1 MNKSMIQSGGY
12 VLLAGLILAMSSTL
26 FAADNNLHFSGNL
39 LSKSCALVVDG
50 QYLAEVRFPTVS
62 RQDLNVAG
70 QSARVPVVFK
80 LKDCKG
86 PAGYNVKVTLT
97 GVEDSEQ
104 PGFLALGYVINRS
117 GSGNWHGKNRRN
129 AGCHQQ
135 YKWGDLCANQW
146 Q

>member
-97 GVEDSEQ
+97 GVDDAPRDKCTNFREINYIAAAFQ
-104 PGFLALGYVINRS
+104 YLKKNYNLA
-117 GSGNWHGKNRRN
+117 
-129 AGCHQQ
+129 
-135 YKWGDLCANQW
+135 
-146 Q
+146 

>member
-97 GVEDSEQ
+97 GVAVFWHWIRHQ
-104 PGFLALGYVINRS
+104 PLREWELAWKKPTECRLPSTIQMGRPL
-117 GSGNWHGKNRRN
+117 R
-129 AGCHQQ
+129 
-135 YKWGDLCANQW
+135 
-146 Q
+146 